1 MGNNDLIS
9 IIVPAYKVEQYLS
22 KCIDSILAQTYTN
35 FELILVEDGS
45 PDNCG
50 NICDEYAKRDSRVR
64 VIHKENA
71 GVSAARNDGIS
82 FAKGAYITF
91 VDGDDFIDKAYL
103 EVLFEAADK
112 YCADMVF
119 CGFDR
124 LYGSKVVKHREPI
137 EEGKIADPYELRTK
151 FLSTGEDTVFGCVYR
166 VLYKKELLENIRF
179 NMNLSVMEDKLFIL
193 QAVSMAK
200 SVVYCGQA
208 LYHYRIDITPTYH
221 RYRKGLLDNHV
232 VYATEITRLF
242 DDPTK
247 NEKRL
252 LQANLV
258 LLCQAVIANEVRH
271 KQKQKAVYR
280 CNTKALRESMLYKYY
295 TVGDVWKIQSVKQRI
310 KCLLVLLAFK
320 LRVL

>member
-9 IIVPAYKVEQYLS
+9 IIVPVYKVEQYLPQ
-22 KCIDSILAQTYTN
+22 CIDSILAQTYTD
-35 FELILVEDGS
+35 FELILVDDGS

-50 NICDEYAKRDSRVR
+50 KICDDYAKKDNRVQ
-64 VIHKENA
+64 VIHKANA
-71 GVSAARNDGIS
+71 GVSAARNDGIA

-124 LYGSKVVKHREPI
+124 LYGSRVVENREPI

-151 FLSTGEDTVFGCVYR
+151 FLSTREDTVFGSACR
-166 VLYKKELLENIRF
+166 VLYKNELFVRIHF
-179 NMNLSVMEDKLFIL
+179 NTKLSFMEDKLFIL
-193 QAVSMAK
+193 QAVSIAK
-200 SVVYCGQA
+200 SIAYCGQA
-208 LYHYRIDITPTYH
+208 LYHYRIHNTPTNH
-221 RYRKGLLDNHV
+221 RYWQGLLENQIV
-232 VYATEITRLF
+232 FATEFTRLM
-242 DDPTK
+242 DISTK

-252 LQANLV
+252 FHANLA
-258 LLCQAVIANEVRH
+258 LLCHMVITNEVRH
-271 KQKQKAVYR
+271 KQEQKAVYQ
-280 CNTKALRESMLYKYY
+280 CNTKALRKSVLYKSY
-295 TVGDVWKIQSVKQRI
+295 TIGDVWKIQSVKKRI

-320 LRVL
+320 LHLL